1 MMLYERTEE
10 RLPPPVVA
18 KTHNGTATNSK
29 SKHDVERG

>member
-10 RLPPPVVA
+10 RLPPAVA